1 MWITRESGLGLL
13 ALVVLAR
20 EGRTSAERIAREFG
34 LSAPFLR
41 QILGQARRAG
51 LVESQA
57 GRNGGYSLA
66 RPADE
71 ISVAQALAA
80 FGGKLSPVACLAGA
94 SCPLAEDCPTRPLWE
109 WLEERIEKWLSE
121 LSLEDL
127 AKNRL

>member
-20 EGRTSAERIAREFG
+20 EGRASAERIAGEYG

-41 QILGQARRAG
+41 QIMGQARRAG
-51 LVESQA
+51 LVESRP
-57 GRNGGYSLA
+57 GRGGGYTLT
-66 RPADE
+66 RPPGE
-71 ISVAQALAA
+71 ISIAQALEA
-80 FGGKLSPVACLAGA
+80 FGGKPAPVACLAGA
-94 SCPLAEDCPTRPLWE
+94 PCPLEEDCPTRPLWE
-109 WLEERIEKWLSE
+109 WLEERIAKWLSE